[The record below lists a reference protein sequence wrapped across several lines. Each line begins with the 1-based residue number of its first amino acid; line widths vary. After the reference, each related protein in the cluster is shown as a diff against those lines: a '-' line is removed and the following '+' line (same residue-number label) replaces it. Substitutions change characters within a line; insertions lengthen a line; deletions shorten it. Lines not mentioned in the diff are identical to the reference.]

1 MPRSEMRVGAIRFN
15 FEVESAFFRNIFY
28 EILESII
35 WAESKK
41 SENYMFF
48 SSISWYFNVSLRRL
62 LKVKN
67 VKKKKKCQFRSS
79 RVFQLMKSS
88 YVPETS
94 FESMFWTF
102 FSLSL
107 KTFYTSRMSKKSQF
121 RFSTV
126 FRFIKMFIKKR
137 LSLVRIEHK
146 SVILLD
152 INNGFLWSE

>member
-1 MPRSEMRVGAIRFN
+1 MHFHFWSWICIFSKHLLWNSWINYLSGIEKKWKLHVFFIN
-15 FEVESAFFRNIFY
+15 FMTFSCVTSQNVEI
-28 EILESII
+28 
-35 WAESKK
+35 KK
-41 SENYMFF
+41 CQ
-48 SSISWYFNVSLRRL
+48 
-62 LKVKN
+62 KN
-67 VKKKKKCQFRSS
+67 KKKCQFRSS

-107 KTFYTSRMSKKSQF
+107 KTFYTSRLSIKSPF

-137 LSLVRIEHK
+137 LSLDRIEHK

-152 INNGFLWSE
+152 INNDFLWSE